1 MKLGIISLGCAKN
14 LYDSEM
20 ILGILKKNNV
30 EIVNNTNEADVILI
44 NTCGFIE
51 SAKEEAINTIFEM
64 LELKKRY
71 NKKIV
76 VTGCLVER
84 YLDTLKEEIPEVD
97 LFIPIHSYKDFG
109 KIFSELFNVKMDD
122 NALSPTMRLYS
133 TPKHWSYL
141 RIADGCDNRCTY
153 CAIPLIRKNHRSREI
168 EDILIEANDI
178 ANRGSKEI
186 VLISQ
191 DTTRFG
197 KDTHGKCLLPELLE
211 KLAQMNKFEFI
222 RFLYLY
228 PDEIEEEL
236 IDVVNK
242 YESITPYFDVP
253 IQHASSKV
261 LKDMNRRG
269 NKEFLIKLFKNIKN
283 KIPNAI
289 LRTTLIVGFPG
300 ETEEDFV
307 ELKEFIQEIKFDRL
321 GVFKY
326 SPEEDTLSA
335 TFDNQIEE
343 EVKERRYSE
352 IMKLQ
357 EKISYSLSKE
367 KIGEVQKVI
376 IEGYDSKLKYYTGR
390 SYAFAPDDVD
400 GIIYIKSNNNLLEGD
415 IINVKITS
423 NMTHDLIGEEI

>member
-20 ILGILKKNNV
+20 ILGILKHNDV
-30 EIVNNTNEADVILI
+30 EIVNNTHDADVILI

-64 LELKKRY
+64 VELKKKY

-76 VTGCLVER
+76 VAGCLVER
-84 YLDTLKEEIPEVD
+84 YLETLKEEIPEVD

-109 KIFSELFNVKMDD
+109 KLFSDVFNVKMND
-122 NALSPTMRLYS
+122 NALSPTMRLFA

-153 CAIPLIRKNHRSREI
+153 CAIPLIRKNHKSRKI
-168 EDILIEANDI
+168 EDILLEAENI

-197 KDTHGKCLLPELLE
+197 RDYSGKCLLDELLE
-211 KLAQMNKFEFI
+211 KLALMNRFDFI

-228 PDEIEEEL
+228 PDEIEDSL
-236 IDVVNK
+236 IDMVSK

-269 NKEFLIKLFKNIKN
+269 DKEFLVSLFKKIKE
-283 KIPNAI
+283 KIPHSI

-300 ETEEDFV
+300 ETEEDFN
-307 ELKEFIQEIKFDRL
+307 ELKEFIQEVKFDRL

-335 TFDNQIEE
+335 TFDNQIDE
-343 EVKERRYSE
+343 EVKERRYQE
-352 IMKLQ
+352 IIKIQ
-357 EKISYSLSKE
+357 EKISYQLSKE

-376 IEGYDSKLKYYTGR
+376 IEGYDSKLKSYTGR

-400 GIIYIKSNNNLLEGD
+400 GIIYIKTVKNHEVGD
-415 IINVKITS
+415 IINVKII
-423 NMTHDLIGEEI
+423 NNLVHDLIAEEI

>member
-30 EIVNNTNEADVILI
+30 EIVNNTKEADIILI

-51 SAKEEAINTIFEM
+51 SAKEEAISTIFEM

-84 YLDTLKEEIPEVD
+84 YLDTLREEIPEVD
-97 LFIPIHSYKDFG
+97 LFIPIRSYNEFG
-109 KIFSELFNVKMDD
+109 ALFSELFNVKMDD

-133 TPKHWSYL
+133 TPAHWSYL

-168 EDILIEANDI
+168 SDILLEAEDI

-197 KDTHGKCLLPELLE
+197 KDNHGKCLLPELLE

-228 PDEIEEEL
+228 PDEIEDEL

-269 NKEFLIKLFKNIKN
+269 NKEFLVDLFKKIKT

-289 LRTTLIVGFPG
+289 LRTTLIVGFPN
-300 ETEEDFV
+300 ETEEDFI

-335 TFDNQIEE
+335 TFDGQVEE
-343 EVKERRYSE
+343 EIKERRYNE

-357 EKISYSLSKE
+357 ERISYSLSKE
-367 KIGEVQKVI
+367 KIGQEFKVI
-376 IEGYDSKLKYYTGR
+376 VEGYDSKLKYYTGR

-400 GIIYIKSNNNLLEGD
+400 GIIYIKTNNTLKDGD
-415 IINVKITS
+415 IINVRITS